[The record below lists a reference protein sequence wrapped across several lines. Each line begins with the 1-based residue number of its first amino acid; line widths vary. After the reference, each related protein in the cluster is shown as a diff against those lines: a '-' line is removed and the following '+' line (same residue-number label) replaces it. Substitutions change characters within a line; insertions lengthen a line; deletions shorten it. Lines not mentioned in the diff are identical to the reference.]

1 MTTPPPIA
9 EVMLAEA
16 QAIIA
21 AAQRLDATHAQRA
34 VDMLVA
40 CNGKVL
46 VTGVGKSGLV
56 AQKIAASLTS
66 VGLMSVYLN
75 PLDALHGD
83 IGVVRDGDVIIMISN
98 SGETTELLAVIPYV
112 KKRDV
117 QLLGILGKTKSAIGE
132 RCDLALDA
140 SVEREASPIGQVP
153 TSSTAV
159 AMAIGDA
166 LTVAWMTA
174 KGVSVNDFA
183 MNHPAGSIGRRLTLM
198 VRDLMIPHDKLI
210 MISADARLPEVVDA
224 LTTQAV
230 GAVLVR
236 HAVDHAADRA
246 AGHAA
251 DHAALG
257 GIITDGDLRRALKRT
272 PADRWG
278 ELLARDLMTTTPIAV
293 ASGAPAIEALTLM
306 ERNAKKAI
314 TVLPVVD
321 EGKVV
326 GMLRMHDLVQA
337 GLQ

>member
-16 QAIIA
+16 QAITV
-21 AAQRLDATHAQRA
+21 AAQRLDAVHAQRA

-40 CNGKVL
+40 CTGKVL

-117 QLLGILGKTKSAIGE
+117 QLLGILGKTKSAIGQ

-140 SVEREASPIGQVP
+140 SVEREASPIDQVP

-198 VRDLMIPHDKLI
+198 VRDLMIPRDKLI
-210 MISADARLPEVVDA
+210 MINADARLPEVVDA

-230 GAVLVR
+230 GTVLVT
-236 HAVDHAADRA
+236 HAVDPD
-246 AGHAA
+246 
-251 DHAALG
+251 ALG

-272 PADRWG
+272 PADGWG
-278 ELLARDLMTTTPIAV
+278 ELVARDLMTTSPIAV
-293 ASGAPAIEALTLM
+293 ASGMPAIEALTLM

-314 TVLPVVD
+314 TVLPVID
-321 EGKVV
+321 EAKVV

-337 GLQ
+337 GLS

>member
-16 QAIIA
+16 QAITV
-21 AAQRLDATHAQRA
+21 AAQRLDAAHAQRA

-40 CNGKVL
+40 CTGKVL

-98 SGETTELLAVIPYV
+98 SGETTELLAVIPYI
-112 KKRDV
+112 KKRNV

-132 RCDLALDA
+132 RCDLTLDA
-140 SVEREASPIGQVP
+140 SVEREASPIDQVP

-198 VRDLMIPHDKLI
+198 VRDLMIPREKLM
-210 MISADARLPEVVDA
+210 MINADARLPEVVDA
-224 LTTQAV
+224 LTTQAI
-230 GAVLVR
+230 GAVLVA
-236 HAVDHAADRA
+236 HAV
-246 AGHAA
+246 

-272 PADRWG
+272 PADGWG
-278 ELLARDLMTTTPIAV
+278 ELVARDLTTTSPIAV
-293 ASGAPAIEALTLM
+293 ASGLPAIEALTLM

-314 TVLPVVD
+314 TVLPVID
-321 EGKVV
+321 NGKVV

-337 GLQ
+337 GLS

>member
-16 QAIIA
+16 QAITA

-40 CNGKVL
+40 CDGKVL

-83 IGVVRDGDVIIMISN
+83 IGVVRDGDIIIMISN
-98 SGETTELLAVIPYV
+98 SGETTELLAVIPYI
-112 KKRDV
+112 KKRNV

-132 RCDLALDA
+132 RCDLTLDA
-140 SVEREASPIGQVP
+140 SVEREASPIDQVP

-198 VRDLMIPHDKLI
+198 VRDLMIPREKLV
-210 MISADARLPEVVDA
+210 MINADARLPEVVDA
-224 LTTQAV
+224 LTTQAI
-230 GAVLVR
+230 GAVLVA
-236 HAVDHAADRA
+236 HAVDP
-246 AGHAA
+246 
-251 DHAALG
+251 AALG

-272 PADRWG
+272 PADGWG
-278 ELLARDLMTTTPIAV
+278 ELVARDLMTTTPIAV
-293 ASGAPAIEALTLM
+293 TSGAPAIEALTLM

-314 TVLPVVD
+314 TVLPVID
-321 EGKVV
+321 DGKVV

-337 GLQ
+337 GLS

>member
-1 MTTPPPIA
+1 MTTPQPIA

-16 QAIIA
+16 QAITV
-21 AAQRLDATHAQRA
+21 AAQRLDAVHAQRA

-40 CNGKVL
+40 CTGKVL

-117 QLLGILGKTKSAIGE
+117 QLLGILGKTKSAIGQ

-140 SVEREASPIGQVP
+140 SVEREASPIDQVP

-198 VRDLMIPHDKLI
+198 VRDLMIPRDKLI
-210 MISADARLPEVVDA
+210 MINADARLPEVVDA

-230 GAVLVR
+230 GAVLVT
-236 HAVDHAADRA
+236 HAVDSD
-246 AGHAA
+246 
-251 DHAALG
+251 ALG

-272 PADRWG
+272 PADGWG
-278 ELLARDLMTTTPIAV
+278 ELVARDLMTTSPIAV
-293 ASGAPAIEALTLM
+293 ASGMPAIEALTLM
-306 ERNAKKAI
+306 ERNVKKAI
-314 TVLPVVD
+314 TVLPVID
-321 EGKVV
+321 EAKVV

-337 GLQ
+337 GLS

>member
-16 QAIIA
+16 HAIIA

-40 CNGKVL
+40 CTGKVL

-117 QLLGILGKTKSAIGE
+117 QLLGILGKTKSAIGQ
-132 RCDLALDA
+132 RCDLVLDA
-140 SVEREASPIGQVP
+140 SVEREASPIDQVP

-210 MISADARLPEVVDA
+210 MINADARLPEVVDA
-224 LTTQAV
+224 LTTQAI
-230 GAVLVR
+230 GAVLVK
-236 HAVDHAADRA
+236 HAVDP
-246 AGHAA
+246 
-251 DHAALG
+251 AALG

-272 PADRWG
+272 PADGWG
-278 ELLARDLMTTTPIAV
+278 WLVARDLMTTTPIAV
-293 ASGAPAIEALTLM
+293 VSGMPAIEALTLM

-314 TVLPVVD
+314 TVLPVID
-321 EGKVV
+321 EAKVV

-337 GLQ
+337 GLS

>member
-1 MTTPPPIA
+1 
-9 EVMLAEA
+9 
-16 QAIIA
+16 
-21 AAQRLDATHAQRA
+21 
-34 VDMLVA
+34 
-40 CNGKVL
+40 VL

-117 QLLGILGKTKSAIGE
+117 QLLGILGKTKSAIGQ

-140 SVEREASPIGQVP
+140 SVEREASPIDQVP

-198 VRDLMIPHDKLI
+198 VRDLMIPLDKLI
-210 MISADARLPEVVDA
+210 MINADARLPEVVDA
-224 LTTQAV
+224 LTTQAI
-230 GAVLVR
+230 GAVLVT
-236 HAVDHAADRA
+236 HAVDP
-246 AGHAA
+246 
-251 DHAALG
+251 AALG

-278 ELLARDLMTTTPIAV
+278 ELVARDLMTTSPIAV
-293 ASGAPAIEALTLM
+293 VSGMPAIEALTLM

-314 TVLPVVD
+314 TVLPVID
-321 EGKVV
+321 EAKVV

-337 GLQ
+337 GLS

>member
-16 QAIIA
+16 QAITA

-40 CNGKVL
+40 CTGKVL

-117 QLLGILGKTKSAIGE
+117 QLLGILGKTKSAIGQ

-140 SVEREASPIGQVP
+140 SVEREASPIDQVP

-198 VRDLMIPHDKLI
+198 VRDLMIPRDKLI
-210 MISADARLPEVVDA
+210 VINADARLPEVVDA
-224 LTTQAV
+224 LTTQAI
-230 GAVLVR
+230 GAVLVKN
-236 HAVDHAADRA
+236 AVDP
-246 AGHAA
+246 
-251 DHAALG
+251 AALG

-278 ELLARDLMTTTPIAV
+278 ELMARDLMTTTPIAV
-293 ASGAPAIEALTLM
+293 ASGMPAIEALTLM

-314 TVLPVVD
+314 TVLPVID
-321 EGKVV
+321 EAKVV

-337 GLQ
+337 GLS

>member
-16 QAIIA
+16 QAITA

-40 CNGKVL
+40 CDGKVL

-83 IGVVRDGDVIIMISN
+83 IGVVRDGDIIIMISN
-98 SGETTELLAVIPYV
+98 SGETTELLAVIPYI
-112 KKRDV
+112 KKRNV

-132 RCDLALDA
+132 RCDLTLDA
-140 SVEREASPIGQVP
+140 SVEREASPIDQVP

-198 VRDLMIPHDKLI
+198 VRDLMIPREKLM
-210 MISADARLPEVVDA
+210 MINADARLPEVVDA
-224 LTTQAV
+224 LTTQAI
-230 GAVLVR
+230 GAVIVA
-236 HAVDHAADRA
+236 HAVDT
-246 AGHAA
+246 
-251 DHAALG
+251 AALG
-257 GIITDGDLRRALKRT
+257 GIITDGDLRA
-272 PADRWG
+272 A
-278 ELLARDLMTTTPIAV
+278 
-293 ASGAPAIEALTLM
+293 
-306 ERNAKKAI
+306 
-314 TVLPVVD
+314 
-321 EGKVV
+321 
-326 GMLRMHDLVQA
+326 H
-337 GLQ
+337 

>member
-16 QAIIA
+16 QAITA

-40 CNGKVL
+40 CTGKVL

-117 QLLGILGKTKSAIGE
+117 QLLGILGKTKSAIGQ

-140 SVEREASPIGQVP
+140 SVEREASPIDQVP

-210 MISADARLPEVVDA
+210 MINADARLPEVVDA
-224 LTTQAV
+224 LTTQAI
-230 GAVLVR
+230 GAVLVK
-236 HAVDHAADRA
+236 HAVDP
-246 AGHAA
+246 
-251 DHAALG
+251 AALG

-272 PADRWG
+272 PADGWG
-278 ELLARDLMTTTPIAV
+278 ELVARDLMTTSPIAV
-293 ASGAPAIEALTLM
+293 ASGMPAIEALTLM

-314 TVLPVVD
+314 TVLPVID
-321 EGKVV
+321 EAKVV

-337 GLQ
+337 GLS

>member
-16 QAIIA
+16 QAITA
-21 AAQRLDATHAQRA
+21 AAQRLDGTHAQRA

-40 CNGKVL
+40 CTGKVL

-117 QLLGILGKTKSAIGE
+117 QLLGILGKTKSAIGQ

-140 SVEREASPIGQVP
+140 SVEREASPIDQVP

-198 VRDLMIPHDKLI
+198 VRDLMIPLDKLV
-210 MISADARLPEVVDA
+210 MINADARLPEVVDA
-224 LTTQAV
+224 LTTQAI
-230 GAVLVR
+230 GAVLVKN
-236 HAVDHAADRA
+236 AVDP
-246 AGHAA
+246 
-251 DHAALG
+251 AALG

-278 ELLARDLMTTTPIAV
+278 GLVARDLMTITPIAV
-293 ASGAPAIEALTLM
+293 ASGMPAIEALTLM

-321 EGKVV
+321 EAKVV

-337 GLQ
+337 GLS

>member
-16 QAIIA
+16 QAITA

-40 CNGKVL
+40 CTGKVL

-117 QLLGILGKTKSAIGE
+117 QLLGILGKTKSAIGQ

-140 SVEREASPIGQVP
+140 SVEREASPIDQVP

-210 MISADARLPEVVDA
+210 MINADARLPEVVDA
-224 LTTQAV
+224 LTTQAI
-230 GAVLVR
+230 GAVLVKN
-236 HAVDHAADRA
+236 AVDP
-246 AGHAA
+246 
-251 DHAALG
+251 AALG

-278 ELLARDLMTTTPIAV
+278 ELVARDLMTTSPIAV
-293 ASGAPAIEALTLM
+293 VSGMPAIEALTLM

-314 TVLPVVD
+314 TVLPVID
-321 EGKVV
+321 EAKVV

-337 GLQ
+337 GLS

>member
-9 EVMLAEA
+9 EVMMAEA
-16 QAIIA
+16 QAITA

-98 SGETTELLAVIPYV
+98 SGETTELLAVIPYI
-112 KKRDV
+112 KKRNV

-132 RCDLALDA
+132 RCDLTLDA
-140 SVEREASPIGQVP
+140 SVEREASPIDQVP

-198 VRDLMIPHDKLI
+198 VRDLMIPREKLM
-210 MISADARLPEVVDA
+210 MINADARLPEVVDA
-224 LTTQAV
+224 LTTQAI
-230 GAVLVR
+230 GAVLVA
-236 HAVDHAADRA
+236 HAV
-246 AGHAA
+246 

-272 PADRWG
+272 PADGWG
-278 ELLARDLMTTTPIAV
+278 GLVARDLMTTTPIAV
-293 ASGAPAIEALTLM
+293 ASGMPAIEALTLM

-314 TVLPVVD
+314 TVLPVID
-321 EGKVV
+321 DGKVV

-337 GLQ
+337 GLS

>member
-16 QAIIA
+16 QAITA

-40 CNGKVL
+40 CTGKVL

-117 QLLGILGKTKSAIGE
+117 QLLGILGKTKSAIGQ

-140 SVEREASPIGQVP
+140 SVEREASPIDQVP

-198 VRDLMIPHDKLI
+198 VRDLMIPRDKLI
-210 MISADARLPEVVDA
+210 MINADARLPEVVDA

-230 GAVLVR
+230 GAVLVT
-236 HAVDHAADRA
+236 HAVDPD
-246 AGHAA
+246 
-251 DHAALG
+251 ALG

-278 ELLARDLMTTTPIAV
+278 ELMARDLMTTTPIAV
-293 ASGAPAIEALTLM
+293 ASGMPAIEALTLM

-314 TVLPVVD
+314 TVLPVID
-321 EGKVV
+321 EAKVV

-337 GLQ
+337 GLS

>member
-16 QAIIA
+16 QAITV
-21 AAQRLDATHAQRA
+21 AAQRLDAAHAQRA

-40 CNGKVL
+40 CTGKVL

-98 SGETTELLAVIPYV
+98 SGETTELLAVIPYI

-132 RCDLALDA
+132 RCDLTLDA
-140 SVEREASPIGQVP
+140 SVEREASPIDQVP

-198 VRDLMIPHDKLI
+198 VRDLMIPREKLM
-210 MISADARLPEVVDA
+210 MINADARLPEVVDA
-224 LTTQAV
+224 LTTQAI
-230 GAVLVR
+230 GAVLVA
-236 HAVDHAADRA
+236 HAV
-246 AGHAA
+246 

-272 PADRWG
+272 PADGWG
-278 ELLARDLMTTTPIAV
+278 ELVARDLTTTSPIAV
-293 ASGAPAIEALTLM
+293 ASGLPAIEALTLM

-314 TVLPVVD
+314 TVLPVID
-321 EGKVV
+321 NGKVV

-337 GLQ
+337 GLS

>member
-16 QAIIA
+16 QAITV
-21 AAQRLDATHAQRA
+21 AAQRLDAAQAQRA

-40 CNGKVL
+40 CTGKVL

-98 SGETTELLAVIPYV
+98 SGETTELLAVIPYI
-112 KKRDV
+112 KKRNV

-132 RCDLALDA
+132 RCDLTLDA
-140 SVEREASPIGQVP
+140 SVEREASPIDQVP

-198 VRDLMIPHDKLI
+198 VRDLMIPREKLM
-210 MISADARLPEVVDA
+210 MINADARLPEVVDA
-224 LTTQAV
+224 LTTQAI
-230 GAVLVR
+230 GAVLVA
-236 HAVDHAADRA
+236 HAV
-246 AGHAA
+246 

-272 PADRWG
+272 PADGWG
-278 ELLARDLMTTTPIAV
+278 ELVARDLTTTSPIAV
-293 ASGAPAIEALTLM
+293 ASGLPAIEALTLM

-314 TVLPVVD
+314 TVLPVID
-321 EGKVV
+321 DGKVV

-337 GLQ
+337 GLS

>member
-16 QAIIA
+16 QAITV
-21 AAQRLDATHAQRA
+21 AAQRLDAAHAQRA

-40 CNGKVL
+40 CTGKVL

-117 QLLGILGKTKSAIGE
+117 QLLGILGKTKSAIGQ

-140 SVEREASPIGQVP
+140 SVEREASPIDQVP

-198 VRDLMIPHDKLI
+198 VRDLMIPRDKLI
-210 MISADARLPEVVDA
+210 MINADARLPEVVDA

-230 GAVLVR
+230 GAVLVT
-236 HAVDHAADRA
+236 HAVDPD
-246 AGHAA
+246 
-251 DHAALG
+251 ALG

-272 PADRWG
+272 PADGWG
-278 ELLARDLMTTTPIAV
+278 ELVARDLMTTSPIAV
-293 ASGAPAIEALTLM
+293 ASGMPAIEALTLM

-314 TVLPVVD
+314 TVLPVID
-321 EGKVV
+321 EAKVV

-337 GLQ
+337 GLS

>member
-16 QAIIA
+16 QAITV

-40 CNGKVL
+40 CTGKVL

-117 QLLGILGKTKSAIGE
+117 QLLGILGKTKSAIGQ
-132 RCDLALDA
+132 RCDLVLDA
-140 SVEREASPIGQVP
+140 SVEREASPIDQVP

-198 VRDLMIPHDKLI
+198 VRDLMIPRDKLI
-210 MISADARLPEVVDA
+210 MINADARLPEVVDA

-230 GAVLVR
+230 GAVLVT
-236 HAVDHAADRA
+236 HAVDPD
-246 AGHAA
+246 
-251 DHAALG
+251 ALG

-272 PADRWG
+272 PADGWG
-278 ELLARDLMTTTPIAV
+278 ELVARDLMTTSPIAV
-293 ASGAPAIEALTLM
+293 ASGMPAIEALTLM

-314 TVLPVVD
+314 TVLPVID
-321 EGKVV
+321 EAKVV

-337 GLQ
+337 GLS

>member
-1 MTTPPPIA
+1 MTTPQPIA

-16 QAIIA
+16 QAITV
-21 AAQRLDATHAQRA
+21 AAQRLDAVHAQRA
-34 VDMLVA
+34 VDMVVA
-40 CNGKVL
+40 CTGKVL

-117 QLLGILGKTKSAIGE
+117 QLLGILGKTKSAIGQ

-140 SVEREASPIGQVP
+140 SVEREASPIDQVP

-198 VRDLMIPHDKLI
+198 VRDLMIPRDKLI
-210 MISADARLPEVVDA
+210 MINADARLPEVVDA
-224 LTTQAV
+224 LTTQAI
-230 GAVLVR
+230 GAVLVKN
-236 HAVDHAADRA
+236 AVDP
-246 AGHAA
+246 
-251 DHAALG
+251 AALG
-257 GIITDGDLRRALKRT
+257 GIVTDGDLRRALKRT
-272 PADRWG
+272 PADGWG
-278 ELLARDLMTTTPIAV
+278 ELVARDLMTTSPIAV
-293 ASGAPAIEALTLM
+293 ASGMPAIEALTLM

-314 TVLPVVD
+314 TVLPVID
-321 EGKVV
+321 EAKVV

-337 GLQ
+337 GLS

>member
-1 MTTPPPIA
+1 
-9 EVMLAEA
+9 
-16 QAIIA
+16 
-21 AAQRLDATHAQRA
+21 
-34 VDMLVA
+34 
-40 CNGKVL
+40 
-46 VTGVGKSGLV
+46 
-56 AQKIAASLTS
+56 
-66 VGLMSVYLN
+66 MSVYLN

-117 QLLGILGKTKSAIGE
+117 QLLGILGKTKSAIGQ

-140 SVEREASPIGQVP
+140 SVEREASPIDQVP

-210 MISADARLPEVVDA
+210 MINADARLPEVVDA

-230 GAVLVR
+230 GAVLVT
-236 HAVDHAADRA
+236 HAVDPD
-246 AGHAA
+246 
-251 DHAALG
+251 ALG

-272 PADRWG
+272 PADGWG
-278 ELLARDLMTTTPIAV
+278 GLVARDLMTTTPIAV
-293 ASGAPAIEALTLM
+293 ASGMPAIEALTLM

-314 TVLPVVD
+314 TVLPVID
-321 EGKVV
+321 EAKVV

-337 GLQ
+337 GLS

>member
-16 QAIIA
+16 QAITA

-40 CNGKVL
+40 CTGKVL

-117 QLLGILGKTKSAIGE
+117 QLLGILGKTKSAIGQ

-140 SVEREASPIGQVP
+140 SVEREASPIDQVP

-198 VRDLMIPHDKLI
+198 VRDLMIPRDKLI
-210 MISADARLPEVVDA
+210 MINADARLPEVVDA

-230 GAVLVR
+230 GAVLVT
-236 HAVDHAADRA
+236 HAVDPD
-246 AGHAA
+246 
-251 DHAALG
+251 ALG

-272 PADRWG
+272 PADGWG
-278 ELLARDLMTTTPIAV
+278 ELVARDLMTTSPIAV
-293 ASGAPAIEALTLM
+293 ASGMPAIEALTLM

-314 TVLPVVD
+314 TVLPVID
-321 EGKVV
+321 EAKVV

-337 GLQ
+337 GLS

>member
-1 MTTPPPIA
+1 MTTPQPIA

-16 QAIIA
+16 QAITV
-21 AAQRLDATHAQRA
+21 AAQRLDAVHAQRA

-40 CNGKVL
+40 CTGKVL

-117 QLLGILGKTKSAIGE
+117 QLLGILGKTKSAIGQ

-140 SVEREASPIGQVP
+140 SVEREASPIDQVP

-198 VRDLMIPHDKLI
+198 VRDLMIPRDKLI
-210 MISADARLPEVVDA
+210 MINADARLPEVVDA

-230 GAVLVR
+230 GAVLVT
-236 HAVDHAADRA
+236 HAVDSD
-246 AGHAA
+246 
-251 DHAALG
+251 ALG

-272 PADRWG
+272 PADGWG
-278 ELLARDLMTTTPIAV
+278 ELVARDLMTTSPIAV
-293 ASGAPAIEALTLM
+293 ASGMPAIEALTLM
-306 ERNAKKAI
+306 ECNAKKAI
-314 TVLPVVD
+314 TVLPVID
-321 EGKVV
+321 EAKVV

-337 GLQ
+337 GLS